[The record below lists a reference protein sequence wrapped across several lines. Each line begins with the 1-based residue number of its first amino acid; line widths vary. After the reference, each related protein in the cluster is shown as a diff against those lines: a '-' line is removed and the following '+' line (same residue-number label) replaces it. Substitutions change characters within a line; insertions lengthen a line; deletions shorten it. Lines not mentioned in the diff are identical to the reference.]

1 MYPESAAEMS
11 ARRDAAEK
19 SPRPRFGVFGYLR
32 DRDTCCCLE
41 NPLALANIR
50 STSAVWST
58 EAGSV
63 GTVRPFKVGFTAFAT
78 PKRILSLNRD
88 FATSRRDAR
97 QLLVGQDCVA

>member
-1 MYPESAAEMS
+1 M
-11 ARRDAAEK
+11 
-19 SPRPRFGVFGYLR
+19 FGYLR

-63 GTVRPFKVGFTAFAT
+63 GKVRPFKVGFTAFAT

-97 QLLVGQDCVA
+97 QLLVGQDCVHPGELATKVRYFGVKSTKVLREQMGT